1 MIRSAFKLLCICL
14 VPLGGIVAGAMLHF
28 VRDPEV
34 YAFVLIAGTC
44 ASLAGA
50 VGFAR
55 LDREEALR
63 HARHLG
69 RVPAIPGRAG

>member
-1 MIRSAFKLLCICL
+1 MIRSAFKLVCIGL
-14 VPLGGIVAGAMLHF
+14 VPLGGFVAGAMLHF

-50 VGFAR
+50 VGFAQ

-69 RVPAIPGRAG
+69 RVPAIPGREG

>member
-1 MIRSAFKLLCICL
+1 MFRSAFKLVCISL
-14 VPLGGIVAGAMLHF
+14 VPLGGFVAGAMLHF

-34 YAFVLIAGTC
+34 YGFVLIAGAG

-50 VGFAR
+50 FGFAQ
-55 LDREEALR
+55 LDREEAVR

-69 RVPAIPGRAG
+69 RVPALPGREG

>member
-1 MIRSAFKLLCICL
+1 MIRSAFKLVCIGL
-14 VPLGGIVAGAMLHF
+14 VPLGGFVAGAMLHF

-50 VGFAR
+50 VGFAQ
-55 LDREEALR
+55 LDRS
-63 HARHLG
+63 G
-69 RVPAIPGRAG
+69 PGSRRLHCRGQLL